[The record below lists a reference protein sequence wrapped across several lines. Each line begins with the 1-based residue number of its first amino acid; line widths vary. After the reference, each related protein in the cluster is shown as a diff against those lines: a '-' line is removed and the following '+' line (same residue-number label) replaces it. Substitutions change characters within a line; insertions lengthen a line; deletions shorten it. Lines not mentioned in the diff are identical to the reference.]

1 MRISLLFISVLL
13 LFPVLGQE
21 VKATLSVHPNEVQEN
36 ETFEISI
43 EANTDGKVNL
53 NLPEAI
59 EVLSSHR
66 SISSSSS
73 FTVIINGKVQQSS
86 SDRTINYSFTCRI
99 AKSGAY
105 PIANATFQAQNKQIS
120 LNNVTVQV
128 RNAPPVSNSI
138 KSNINKNF
146 FGLINS
152 SKNKVYVGEP
162 VIISSK
168 IYSRARIT
176 GIAEYEPSKIS
187 GTVHKTNLL
196 KNKQNLSAKNE
207 RIQGVP
213 FQTVEIS
220 REVLI
225 PQKAGKI
232 SCSPFQIKIG
242 YQSNFFFS
250 DYTNVRSGLTAIHVM
265 PLPQNAPN
273 FFHGAVGK
281 YALKTSIS
289 ESNLKEGEAFTY
301 TLTVSGSGNLHLLSI
316 PELTLPE
323 SFEMYGDPKVQDNYT
338 ITSKGGEG
346 SIKYEYIIRVTEKG
360 KFNIHPFEFAYFD
373 LRKERYI
380 EIPVE
385 SYTLKVEKGDH
396 AIASIGSN
404 VEKKVKIKNEGIKYI
419 VNKNANSSSYFLW
432 EMCLYWVVVLIPF
445 VVAIP
450 VGLWIKKR
458 LTKKESILV
467 NQRYKKAKKLAAK
480 KLSLAN
486 QLLEKGN
493 IKAFN
498 DEVYAVFTGFLA
510 QKMKCATSELTRE
523 AIVLKFASTQIDKN
537 LSDELIN
544 VWDELELVKY
554 GISGTASPQSL
565 LEKTSIVI
573 DKIDA
578 QWK

>member
-176 GIAEYEPSKIS
+176 DIAEYEPSKIS

-242 YQSNFFFS
+242 YQSSFFFS

-273 FFHGAVGK
+273 SFHGAVGK